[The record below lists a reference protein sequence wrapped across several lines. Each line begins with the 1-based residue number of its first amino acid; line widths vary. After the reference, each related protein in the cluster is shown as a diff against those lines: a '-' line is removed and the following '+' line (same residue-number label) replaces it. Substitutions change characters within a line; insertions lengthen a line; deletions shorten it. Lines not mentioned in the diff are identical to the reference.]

1 MSASRSLLLFLRIGV
16 LFLEN
21 VQLAPK
27 PLLGRWR
34 RILGDDG
41 LGWLGRNRFLD
52 FWRDAGYRSSDR
64 CWRVGGD
71 CISDLRWRD
80 ALGMLDYGDLGARRL
95 GKNGRLIGRKA
106 GRRDVQSLPG
116 RGSGRH

>member
-16 LFLEN
+16 LFLKN

-41 LGWLGRNRFLD
+41 LGWLGRNRLIGLY
-52 FWRDAGYRSSDR
+52 RDAGYRSNNR
-64 CWRVGGD
+64 RWRGGGD
-71 CISDLRWRD
+71 WSSDLRWRD
-80 ALGMLDYGDLGARRL
+80 ALGMLDYGGLGARRL
-95 GKNGRLIGRKA
+95 GKNG
-106 GRRDVQSLPG
+106 
-116 RGSGRH
+116 